1 VSAST
6 NQKAYG
12 ELAQALSIIF
22 SFMSDKGQIPALREF
37 LILNIIQY
45 LINAYTSAKISI
57 NWDKIVKL
65 SINAPALTDPLWLR
79 ALREIARLGA
89 QTNIITELA
98 QRKPLVS
105 LSK

>member
-1 VSAST
+1 MSANT
-6 NQKAYG
+6 GQKAYG

-22 SFMSDKGQIPALREF
+22 TFMSDKGQIPALREF

-45 LINAYTSAKISI
+45 LINAYTSAKIKI
-57 NWDKIVKL
+57 DWDKIVRL
-65 SINAPALTDPLWLR
+65 SINAPSLVDPLWLR
-79 ALREIARLGA
+79 ALREVARLGA

-98 QRKPLVS
+98 QRKPLLS

>member
-1 VSAST
+1 VSAS
-6 NQKAYG
+6 QKQAYG
-12 ELAQALSIIF
+12 ELAQALTIIF
-22 SFMSDKGQIPALREF
+22 GFLGDKGQIPALREF
-37 LILNIIQY
+37 LLLNIIQY
-45 LINAYTSAKISI
+45 LINAYTSAKINI
-57 NWDKIVKL
+57 NWDKIVRL

>member
-1 VSAST
+1 MSA
-6 NQKAYG
+6 QRQQAYG
-12 ELAQALSIIF
+12 ELAQALTIIF

-45 LINAYTSAKISI
+45 LINSYTSAKITI
-57 NWDKIVKL
+57 DWDKIVKL
-65 SINAPALTDPLWLR
+65 SINAPSLTDPLWLR

-98 QRKPLVS
+98 QRKPLLS

>member
-1 VSAST
+1 VSTS

-12 ELAQALSIIF
+12 ELAQALTIIF

-45 LINAYTSAKISI
+45 LINAYTSAKINI
-57 NWDKIVKL
+57 NWDKIVRL